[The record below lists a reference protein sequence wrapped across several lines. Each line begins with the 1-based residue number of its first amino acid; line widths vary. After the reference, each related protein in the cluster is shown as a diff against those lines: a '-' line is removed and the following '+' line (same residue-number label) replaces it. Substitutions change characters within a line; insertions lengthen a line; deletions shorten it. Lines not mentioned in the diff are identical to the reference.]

1 MIPATHAAAGAAA
14 TNRFRNVALAL
25 IVSFGLHY
33 VLDALYHFEG
43 FYELS
48 VPGGWTYE
56 RTMFILFTALIPLA
70 APIAAWLWWK
80 NRQVG
85 WFACYA
91 FLLSMIAFEPSP
103 AWRLIWA
110 GLLSAGWWL
119 VARTSALKRWAL
131 CGLAAYLPDCLKGPI
146 PALGWLHEAM
156 HHRPEL
162 DLGDWVSL
170 LVRGRW
176 RIPLNSR
183 AFDPYYQIGYAIEIL
198 FEAAI
203 LFGCLYLLVRWSV
216 ADLAAVHHQRGAVDK
231 RSFVGK

>member
-1 MIPATHAAAGAAA
+1 MIPATHAAAGAAV
-14 TNRFRNVALAL
+14 TNRFRSVALAL

-91 FLLSMIAFEPSP
+91 FLLSMIAFEPLHS
-103 AWRLIWA
+103 WRLVWA

-119 VARTSALKRWAL
+119 GARTPVLKRWVL
-131 CGLAAYLPDCLKGPI
+131 CGLAAYLPDCLKDAF
-146 PALGWLHEAM
+146 PALGQLHDVT
-156 HHRPEL
+156 HHRPGL

-170 LVRGRW
+170 LGRGRW

-183 AFDPYYQIGYAIEIL
+183 ASDPYYQIGYAIAIL
-198 FEAAI
+198 LEAAI
-203 LFGCLYLLVRWSV
+203 LFGSLYFLARRSV
-216 ADLAAVHHQRGAVDK
+216 ADLAAVNHQRGAVDK
-231 RSFVGK
+231 GSFVGK